1 MTRRLLPLAAV
12 VAMSGVLVACSSGAA
27 GDSEGSGDG
36 SVVLDV
42 AALEGGYGT
51 DMYDQVAAAYEE
63 LNPDVTIELQT
74 SKSIEDEIT
83 PNMKAGQYPD
93 LVVLG
98 QGRQAAL
105 TETLVK
111 DRALEDLTD
120 VLDATVPGEDVTVG
134 DKLIDGIV
142 GNLNTNPYGDDSTYL
157 MPMYYSPTGLV
168 YDQGLF
174 EEKGWTLPTTWD
186 ELFALGDTA
195 KAEGISLFT
204 YPTAGY
210 LDSYF
215 FSLLATVGGEDFYE
229 DVMTYQEGVWTTDEA
244 AEAIDLTAHLLTYAS
259 PTTVG
264 YANEQDFTKN
274 QQQIL
279 DRTAVFMPN
288 GTWIA
293 GEMAD
298 APRADGF
305 TWGLMPLPALDDGG
319 DRYLTTS
326 VESAWIP
333 SEAEHVDEAKEF
345 LAYLYS
351 DEAAAIFAESNAVQ
365 PIAGMT
371 DTLAPELA
379 GFYAQYDQP
388 GVTALVGGFASTA
401 PVEGVNI
408 KSTLFDTANSIIS
421 GDKTP
426 EQWLTD
432 LDVAS
437 EKLRAAGE

>member
-1 MTRRLLPLAAV
+1 MTRKLLPLATAV
-12 VAMSGVLVACSSGAA
+12 VLAGSLAACSSG
-27 GDSEGSGDG
+27 GSGGGDADADG
-36 SVVLDV
+36 TTTLKV

-51 DMYDQVAAAYEE
+51 QMYEDVVAAYAKV
-63 LNPDVTIELQT
+63 NPDVTIELQT

-83 PNMKAGQYPD
+83 PGMKAGQYPD

-105 TETLVK
+105 TETLIK
-111 DRALEDLTD
+111 DQALTDLTD

-134 DKLIDGIV
+134 EKLTDGIV
-142 GNLNTNPYGDDSTYL
+142 GNLNTNPYGDDATYL
-157 MPMYYSPTGLV
+157 MPMYYAPTGLV

-174 EEKGWTLPTTWD
+174 EEKGWTVPQTWD
-186 ELFALGDTA
+186 ELFALGDAA

-229 DVMTYQEGVWTTDEA
+229 DVMTYAEGVWTTDEA
-244 AEAIDLTAHLLTYAS
+244 AEAIDLTARLLSYAA

-279 DRTAVFMPN
+279 DRESVFMPN

-305 TWGLMPLPALDDGG
+305 TWGLTPLPALEEGG

-333 SEAEHVDEAKEF
+333 AQAKNADAAKEF

-351 DEAAAIFAESNAVQ
+351 DEAAAIFADSNAVQ
-365 PIAGMT
+365 PIDGITA
-371 DTLAPELA
+371 DLDPELA
-379 GFYAQYDQP
+379 AFYAEYEEP

-408 KSTLFDTANSIIS
+408 KATLFDTANSIIS

-426 EQWLTD
+426 EQWLAD
-432 LDVAS
+432 LDTAS